1 MAIDSR
7 NAGRNVAGCTRVVR
21 CSAYACLL
29 ALGLASCSDA
39 IAPIVP
45 TATTL
50 TLQSNSVSFSA
61 LGQTA
66 QLSVNVLDQ
75 EGKRM
80 NGAALTWKSLAE
92 SVVTVSDAGLLTAVG
107 NGVATVTV
115 TSGSASAS
123 LTATVQQV
131 ASSLTLSA
139 DSAALAVLG
148 DTLRLTATVE
158 DSGGSAIVA
167 AAVTWTALDS
177 LVATV
182 SPDGLVTAISNGT
195 TTIAAISG
203 SAIATSTIT
212 VAQIAD
218 SIALS
223 ANSLAFDALSDTLRL
238 SATVTDAGG
247 AVFGAAPVT
256 WTCSDTTVARV
267 SAAGLVTSV
276 GNGTAIITA
285 QSDQAARTAHV
296 LVRQAPASILLQPDS
311 VVLSQPGETAVLT
324 ATVFDRLGFVIT
336 APSLTWTSADD
347 AIATV
352 DSTGQVTAVAA
363 GTVLISVQAG
373 PHTAQVSARVEPE
386 LTLVAAGP
394 TAVSGEVASELALS
408 VRVEDLGGAG
418 YQGWTVTWSAA
429 AGSGS
434 ITSSAETM
442 SDQTGHAGAVW
453 QLGTAA
459 GPQQASASI
468 ESWGNVVTVD
478 FTATAQPGPPMT
490 AHLIAD
496 SILLSAR
503 GETAFLAPTFQ
514 DAYGNLTGGAGLIWE
529 SRDPGVAT
537 VAADGL
543 VTGVGAGSTYVTASF
558 AAPSDSI
565 LVTVIMRG
573 AITVT
578 FDDGFVTAYTNGW
591 PVFQEFGLVGNIG
604 VNPARVGGPG
614 DFPAYMTK
622 ANLDELHA
630 AGWSM
635 VSHSMTHDTLTTLTV
650 GELDWQ
656 LRASQ
661 QWIDDQGYR
670 GSNIFVVP
678 YHVWGARERD
688 AIGLYYEA
696 ARGTSAGIVS
706 PDSLVPWRP
715 SNPYDLT
722 GIEADSLPYTTVAG
736 RDRLRA
742 LLQRT
747 ADEGAFLDLFFHHL
761 PPENIDAL
769 RATLAVVNEF
779 RERVL
784 PYHELYPRFA
794 RSVY

>member
-1 MAIDSR
+1 MNTPIYRSL
-7 NAGRNVAGCTRVVR
+7 
-21 CSAYACLL
+21 YACL
-29 ALGLASCSDA
+29 ALGLASCSDTVT
-39 IAPIVP
+39 PIVP

-61 LGQTA
+61 LGQTE
-66 QLSVNVLDQ
+66 QLSVTVLDQ
-75 EGKRM
+75 EGKQM
-80 NGAALTWKSLAE
+80 NGAALTWMSLAE

-115 TSGSASAS
+115 TSGSASAE

-131 ASSLTLSA
+131 AAALMLSA
-139 DSAALAVLG
+139 DSASLAVLG

-158 DSGGSAIVA
+158 DSGGSTIVA
-167 AAVTWTALDS
+167 AVVTWTALDS

-182 SPDGLVTAISNGT
+182 SADGLVTAIGNGT
-195 TTIAAISG
+195 TAIAAISG
-203 SAIATSTIT
+203 AALATATIA

-223 ANSLAFDALSDTLRL
+223 ADSVAFDALSDTLRL
-238 SATVTDAGG
+238 TATVTDSGG
-247 AVFGAAPVT
+247 AVFGDAPVI
-256 WTCSDTTVARV
+256 WTSSDTTVARV
-267 SAAGLVTSV
+267 STAGLVTSV
-276 GNGTAIITA
+276 DNGTAIITA
-285 QSDQAARTAHV
+285 LSDQAARTAQV
-296 LVRQAPASILLQPDS
+296 VVQQAPASIVLQPDS
-311 VVLSQPGETAVLT
+311 VVLSQPGETAALA
-324 ATVFDRLGFVIT
+324 ATVFDRLGFAIT

-352 DSTGQVTAVAA
+352 DSTGQVTAVAG

-373 PHTAQVSARVEPE
+373 TNTAQVSARVEPD

-394 TAVSGEVASELALS
+394 TAVSGEVATELALS
-408 VRVEDLGGAG
+408 VRVEDLLGAG
-418 YQGWTVTWSAA
+418 YQGSTVTWSVGV
-429 AGSGS
+429 GSGS
-434 ITSSAETM
+434 ISSPAETV
-442 SDQTGHAGAVW
+442 SDETGHAGAVW

-478 FTATAQPGPPMT
+478 FTATALPGPPVT
-490 AHLIAD
+490 ANLIAD
-496 SILLSAR
+496 SILLSAN

-514 DAYGNLTGGAGLIWE
+514 DTYGNPTGGAGLIFE
-529 SRDPGVAT
+529 SRDPGVAM
-537 VAADGL
+537 VAPDGL
-543 VTGVGAGSTYVTASF
+543 VTGVAEGSTYVTMSF
-558 AAPSDSI
+558 ASPSDSI

-578 FDDGFVTAYTNGW
+578 FDDGFVTMYDNAW
-591 PVFQEFGLVGNIG
+591 PVFQEFALVGNIG

-622 ANLDELHA
+622 ANLDELDA

-635 VSHSMTHDTLTTLTV
+635 VSHGMTHDSLTTQTV

-661 QWIDDQGYR
+661 QWIDDQAYQ
-670 GSNIFVVP
+670 GSNVFIVP
-678 YHVWGARERD
+678 YHDWGARERN
-688 AIGLYYEA
+688 AIGVYYEA

-747 ADEGAFLDLFFHHL
+747 ADEGAFLDVFFHHL
-761 PPENIDAL
+761 PPANVDAL
-769 RATLAVVNEF
+769 RATLAVLDEF

>member
-1 MAIDSR
+1 MAIDPR
-7 NAGRNVAGCTRVVR
+7 NVDRKAAGRTGVIR
-21 CSAYACLL
+21 CSLYACLL

-39 IAPIVP
+39 SAPIVSA
-45 TATTL
+45 ATTL

-61 LGQTA
+61 LGQTE
-66 QLSVNVLDQ
+66 QLSVTVLDQ

-80 NGAALTWKSLAE
+80 NGAELTWVSLAE
-92 SVVTVSDAGLLTAVG
+92 SVATVSDAGLLTAVG

-139 DSAALAVLG
+139 DAASLAVLG
-148 DTLRLTATVE
+148 DTLRLTAIVE
-158 DSGGSAIVA
+158 DSGGSTIVA

-203 SAIATSTIT
+203 SALATATIA

-223 ANSLAFDALSDTLRL
+223 ADSVAFDALSDTLRL
-238 SATVTDAGG
+238 TATVIDAGG
-247 AVFGAAPVT
+247 AVFGEAPVT
-256 WTCSDTTVARV
+256 WTSSDTTVARV
-267 SAAGLVTSV
+267 STAGLVTAV
-276 GNGTAIITA
+276 GNGTAIISA
-285 QSDQAARTAHV
+285 LSDQAVRTAHV
-296 LVRQAPASILLQPDS
+296 AVQQAPASILLQPDS
-311 VVLSQPGETAVLT
+311 VVLSQAGETAALA
-324 ATVFDRLGFVIT
+324 ATVFDRLGFVIA
-336 APSLTWTSADD
+336 APSVTWSSADD

-352 DSTGQVTAVAA
+352 DSTGQMTAVAA
-363 GTVLISVQAG
+363 GSVLISVQAG

-394 TAVSGEVASELALS
+394 TAVSGEVATEITLS
-408 VRVEDLGGAG
+408 VRVQDLGGAG
-418 YQGWTVTWSAA
+418 YQGSMVTWSAG

-434 ITSSAETM
+434 ITSSAETL
-442 SDQTGHAGAVW
+442 SDETGHAAAVW

-459 GPQQASASI
+459 GPQQATASI

-478 FTATAQPGPPMT
+478 FTAIAQPGAPTT

-496 SILLSAR
+496 SILLSAN

-514 DAYGNLTGGAGLIWE
+514 DAYGNPTGGAGPTWE

-537 VAADGL
+537 VAPDGL
-543 VTGVGAGSTYVTASF
+543 VTGVAAGSTYVTASF
-558 AAPSDSI
+558 GSPSDSI
-565 LVTVIMRG
+565 LVTVILRG

-578 FDDGFVTAYTNGW
+578 FDDGFVTTYTNAW

-604 VNPARVGGPG
+604 VNPAQVGGPG

-635 VSHSMTHDTLTTLTV
+635 ASHSMTHDSLTTLTV

-656 LRASQ
+656 LRASR

-670 GSNIFVVP
+670 GSNIFLVP
-678 YHVWGARERD
+678 FHDWGARERD
-688 AIGLYYEA
+688 AIGGYYEA

-715 SNPYDLT
+715 PNPYDLT

-747 ADEGAFLDLFFHHL
+747 ADEGAFLDVFWHHL
-761 PPENIDAL
+761 PPENVDAL
-769 RATLAVVNEF
+769 RATLAVVDEF

>member
-1 MAIDSR
+1 MKTPIYRSL
-7 NAGRNVAGCTRVVR
+7 
-21 CSAYACLL
+21 YACLL
-29 ALGLASCSDA
+29 ALALASCSDGTS
-39 IAPIVP
+39 PIVP
-45 TATTL
+45 MATTL
-50 TLQSNSVSFSA
+50 TLESNSVSFTA
-61 LGQTA
+61 LGQTEL
-66 QLSVNVLDQ
+66 LSVTVLDQ
-75 EGKRM
+75 EGKQM
-80 NGAALTWKSLAE
+80 DGAALTWVSSAD

-115 TSGSASAS
+115 TSDSASAE

-131 ASSLTLSA
+131 AAALMLSA
-139 DSAALAVLG
+139 DSASLAALG

-177 LVATV
+177 LVASV
-182 SPDGLVTAISNGT
+182 SPDGLVTAIGNGT
-195 TTIAAISG
+195 TAIAAISG
-203 SAIATSTIT
+203 AALATSTIT

-223 ANSLAFDALSDTLRL
+223 ADSVAFDALSDTLRL
-238 SATVTDAGG
+238 TATVTDAGG
-247 AVFGAAPVT
+247 TVFGEAPVT
-256 WTCSDTTVARV
+256 WTSSDTTVARV
-267 SAAGLVTSV
+267 STAGLVTSV
-276 GNGTAIITA
+276 GNGTGTITA
-285 QSDQAARTAHV
+285 LSDQAARAAQV
-296 LVRQAPASILLQPDS
+296 VVQQAPASILLQPDS
-311 VVLSQPGETAVLT
+311 VVLSQPGETAALI
-324 ATVFDRLGFVIT
+324 ATVFDRLGFVIA
-336 APSLTWTSADD
+336 APSVTWTSGDD

-352 DSTGQVTAVAA
+352 DSTGQVTAVAG
-363 GTVLISVQAG
+363 GTVLITAQAG
-373 PHTAQVSARVEPE
+373 THTAQVSARVEPE
-386 LTLVAAGP
+386 LTLVTAGP
-394 TAVSGEVASELALS
+394 TAVSGEVATELTLS

-418 YQGWTVTWSAA
+418 YQGVTVTWSVGT
-429 AGSGS
+429 GSGS
-434 ITSSAETM
+434 ITSSTETT

-453 QLGTAA
+453 QLGTVA

-468 ESWGNVVTVD
+468 ESWGNVVTVN
-478 FTATAQPGPPMT
+478 FTATAQPGPPVT
-490 AHLIAD
+490 ANLIAD
-496 SILLSAR
+496 SILLNAN

-514 DAYGNLTGGAGLIWE
+514 DAYGNATGGAGLIFE

-537 VAADGL
+537 AASDGL
-543 VTGVGAGSTYVTASF
+543 VTGVGAGSTYVTMSF
-558 AAPSDSI
+558 ASPSDSI

-578 FDDGFVTAYTNGW
+578 FDDGFVTMYDNAW
-591 PVFQEFGLVGNIG
+591 PVLQEFGLVGNIG

-614 DFPAYMTK
+614 EFPAYMTK
-622 ANLDELHA
+622 ANLDELDA

-635 VSHSMTHDTLTTLTV
+635 VSHGMTHDTLTTLTV
-650 GELDWQ
+650 GELDWE

-670 GSNIFVVP
+670 GSNIFIVP
-678 YHVWGARERD
+678 YHIWGARERN
-688 AIGLYYEA
+688 AIGTYYEA
-696 ARGTSAGIVS
+696 ARGTTASMFS

-747 ADEGAFLDLFFHHL
+747 ADEGEFLDVFFHDV
-761 PPENIDAL
+761 PAANVNDL
-769 RATLAVVNEF
+769 RAMLAVVDEF

>member
-1 MAIDSR
+1 MAVDSTNVDR
-7 NAGRNVAGCTRVVR
+7 KVAGHTGVVR
-21 CSAYACLL
+21 RSLYACLL

-45 TATTL
+45 VATTL
-50 TLQSNSVSFSA
+50 TLESNSVSFSA
-61 LGQTA
+61 LGQTE
-66 QLSVNVLDQ
+66 QLSVTVLDQ
-75 EGKRM
+75 EGKQM
-80 NGAALTWKSLAE
+80 NGAELTWVSLAE

-123 LTATVQQV
+123 VTVTVQQV
-131 ASSLTLSA
+131 AASLALSA
-139 DSAALAVLG
+139 DAVSLTALG
-148 DTLRLTATVE
+148 DTLRLAATVE
-158 DSGGSAIVA
+158 DSGGSTIVA
-167 AAVTWTALDS
+167 AGVTWTALDS

-182 SPDGLVTAISNGT
+182 SADGLVTAISNGT
-195 TTIAAISG
+195 TPIAAISG
-203 SAIATSTIT
+203 SALATSTIT
-212 VAQIAD
+212 VAQLAD

-223 ANSLAFDALSDTLRL
+223 ADSIAFDALSDTLRL
-238 SATVTDAGG
+238 TASVTDARG
-247 AVFGAAPVT
+247 AGVGEAPVT
-256 WTCSDTTVARV
+256 WTSSDTAVARV
-267 SAAGLVTSV
+267 STAGLVTSV

-285 QSDQAARTAHV
+285 VSDPAARTAHV
-296 LVRQAPASILLQPDS
+296 TVQQAPASILLQPDS
-311 VVLSQPGETAVLT
+311 VVLSQPGETAALA
-324 ATVFDRLGFVIT
+324 ATVFDRLGCVIT
-336 APSLTWTSADD
+336 APPLTWTSSDD

-352 DSTGQVTAVAA
+352 DSSGQVTAAAA
-363 GTVLISVQAG
+363 GIVLISAQAG
-373 PHTAQVSARVEPE
+373 PHTAQVSVRVEPE

-394 TAVSGEVASELALS
+394 TAVSGEVATELTIS

-418 YQGWTVTWSAA
+418 YQGSTVTWSVG

-434 ITSSAETM
+434 IASAAETI

-453 QLGTAA
+453 LLGTVA
-459 GPQQASASI
+459 GRQQATASI

-478 FTATAQPGPPMT
+478 FVATAQPGAATT
-490 AHLIAD
+490 ANLIAD
-496 SILLSAR
+496 SILLSAN

-514 DAYGNLTGGAGLIWE
+514 DAFGNPTGGAGLTWE

-537 VAADGL
+537 VASDGL
-543 VTGVGAGSTYVTASF
+543 VTAVAAGSTYVTASF

-573 AITVT
+573 AITLT

-591 PVFQEFGLVGNIG
+591 PVFQEFGLSGNVG
-604 VNPARVGGPG
+604 VNPARVGDPG
-614 DFPAYMTK
+614 DFPDYMTK

-635 VSHSMTHDTLTTLTV
+635 VSHSMTHDTLTTLTT

-656 LRASQ
+656 LRASR

-670 GSNIFVVP
+670 GSNVFLVP
-678 YHVWGARERD
+678 FHIWGARERD

-696 ARGTSAGIVS
+696 TRGTSANMVS

-722 GIEADSLPYTTVAG
+722 GIEADDLPYTTVAG

-747 ADEGAFLDLFFHHL
+747 ADEGAFLDVFFHHL
-761 PPENIDAL
+761 PPENVEAL
-769 RATLAVVNEF
+769 RATLAVVDEF